1 MADFKESLDDK
12 ISDFLT
18 KDIAIEC
25 DEEEKIKA
33 ARKQAV
39 SKIDRVLWSFK
50 SIAYYPPDLN
60 DPEKMIIHLQIYIL
74 NQSKKKNDLMT
85 KLEEEL

>member
-1 MADFKESLDDK
+1 LTDFKESLDDK

-39 SKIDRVLWSFK
+39 SKIDRVL
-50 SIAYYPPDLN
+50 
-60 DPEKMIIHLQIYIL
+60 
-74 NQSKKKNDLMT
+74 
-85 KLEEEL
+85 